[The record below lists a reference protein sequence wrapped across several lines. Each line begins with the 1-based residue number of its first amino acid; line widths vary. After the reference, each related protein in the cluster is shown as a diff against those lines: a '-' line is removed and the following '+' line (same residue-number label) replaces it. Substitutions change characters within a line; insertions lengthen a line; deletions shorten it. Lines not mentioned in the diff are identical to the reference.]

1 METKNYD
8 KEERFDPATVE
19 ALKLHY
25 AEILRLLGE
34 DPARE
39 GLLKTPERVAKAMAF
54 LTKGYD
60 ENPLDIIRSAMFRE
74 EYRQMV
80 LVKDIELYSLCEH
93 HMLPFYGKAH
103 VAYIPNGYI
112 TFPLN
117 ADIRKFPVHTSG
129 L

>member
-60 ENPLDIIRSAMFRE
+60 ENPLDIIRSA
-74 EYRQMV
+74 
-80 LVKDIELYSLCEH
+80 I
-93 HMLPFYGKAH
+93 
-103 VAYIPNGYI
+103 
-112 TFPLN
+112 
-117 ADIRKFPVHTSG
+117 SG
-129 L
+129 LDQMDGLRQGSLRYGNLE